1 LTRPPSLRHFAMAAV
16 LAALAA
22 WGGGGHAQTS
32 ATPATTFP
40 AQIAALSEA
49 EGYFD
54 TDNLISNEQ
63 GYLAV
68 LADIERATIHGGAYV
83 GVGPDQNFSY
93 IAAVR
98 PEVAFIVDVR
108 RDNLLL
114 HLLFKAL
121 FSLARTRVEYLA
133 MLCGR
138 AVPAD
143 LEPWPSKTIDALT
156 GYVDAARAPDRETTD
171 ALRTRVTAKVRSFGV
186 PLGDGDLRTLDR
198 FHRRFIDAALDL
210 RFQSL
215 GRPPQGYYPTFRQLL
230 LEVDGA
236 GHQRNYLA
244 SEEAFQFVKA
254 LQARDLVIPVVGN
267 LSGATAL
274 VSIGRWLH
282 DHNERLS
289 VFYTSNVEFY
299 LFREGTFPRFVTN
312 LTQIPHADRALI
324 VRSVFGGGGGFGG
337 GSLSQTQPVP
347 ELLDGFSRGRYR
359 QYSELVR

>member
-1 LTRPPSLRHFAMAAV
+1 MTLLPALRRLAMSAAIG
-16 LAALAA
+16 ALAVC
-22 WGGGGHAQTS
+22 GGSGHAQTP
-32 ATPATTFP
+32 APPATTF
-40 AQIAALSEA
+40 ATQISALSEA

-63 GYLAV
+63 GYLSV
-68 LADIERATIHGGAYV
+68 LADIERATLRGGAYV

-93 IAAVR
+93 IAAAR
-98 PEVAFIVDVR
+98 PEVAFIIDVR

-121 FSLARTRVEYLA
+121 FSLARTRVEYLG

-138 AVPAD
+138 AVPPDVESWRA
-143 LEPWPSKTIDALT
+143 KTVEALT
-156 GYVDAARAPDRETTD
+156 GYIDATPALDRIVAD
-171 ALRTRVTAKVRSFGV
+171 ALRGRVTAKIRSFGV
-186 PLGDGDLRTLDR
+186 ALSAGDLQTLDR

-230 LEVDGA
+230 LSVDGA
-236 GHQRNYLA
+236 GHQRSYLA
-244 SEEAFQFVKA
+244 SEDAFQFVKS

-267 LSGATAL
+267 LSGSTAM
-274 VSIGRWLH
+274 VSIGRWLR
-282 DHNERLS
+282 DHNARLS

-299 LFREGTFPRFVTN
+299 LFREGSFPRFVDN
-312 LTQIPHADRALI
+312 LTHIPHADRALI
-324 VRSVFGGGGGFGG
+324 IRSVFGGGGGFGG
-337 GSLSQTQPVP
+337 GSVSQTQAVP

-359 QYSELVR
+359 QYWELVR